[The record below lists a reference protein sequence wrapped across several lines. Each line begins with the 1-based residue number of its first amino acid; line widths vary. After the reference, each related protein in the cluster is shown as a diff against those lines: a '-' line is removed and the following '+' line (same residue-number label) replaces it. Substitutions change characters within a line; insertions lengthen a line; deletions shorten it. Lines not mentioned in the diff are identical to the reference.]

1 MKGWLGWSIG
11 TLVVALCLLGAGCGR
26 GGEGD
31 DGVVSLRPGESLQ
44 DAIDRADPGAVIQLV
59 AGAWDGNVVVS
70 KSLTLRGDGK
80 EKTVLRGVRPGYP
93 VIRILNGDSTEP
105 VEVLI
110 ESLQVSDAQGTT
122 CAEFEQ
128 FNNRLRGY
136 RQSLNEICPYG
147 ILVEGSV
154 TVRISEC
161 LVTDN
166 RTGIAGI
173 GSASIDIR
181 NSEIRGNDWEGI
193 YVAGTAV
200 VTVQGSLIVRNGA
213 AGVGVANEGTAS
225 ITECTVESNVG
236 DGVGVADLARV
247 DVSRSTIAGN
257 GWSGLK
263 LVSGAIA
270 TVDSSRIIGN
280 AGYGIAPLS
289 GDCYPDEPSYAGVV
303 FGKDNWI
310 PGPEAIDGNKGGAI
324 CPEYPGN
331 PWPEGFLSTE
341 PPNTDH

>member
-1 MKGWLGWSIG
+1 MKGWLGCG
-11 TLVVALCLLGAGCGR
+11 AVVVALCLLGAGCGR

-31 DGVVSLRPGESLQ
+31 HGAVSLRPGESLQ
-44 DAIDRADPGAVIQLV
+44 DAIERADPGAVIRLD

-70 KSLTLRGDGK
+70 KSLTLQGDGK
-80 EKTVLRGVRPGYP
+80 ERTVIRGVRSGYP
-93 VIRILNGDSTEP
+93 VIRILTGDSTER

-128 FNNRLRGY
+128 FTNRLRGY
-136 RQSLNEICPYG
+136 RQSLKEICPYG
-147 ILVEGSV
+147 ILVEGSAS
-154 TVRISEC
+154 VRVSEC
-161 LVTDN
+161 FITNN

-173 GSASIDIR
+173 GSAAIDIQS
-181 NSEIRGNDWEGI
+181 SEIRGNDWEGI

-200 VTVQGSLIVRNGA
+200 ATVHSSLIVENGA

-225 ITECTVESNVG
+225 ITECNVESNVG

-247 DVSRSTIAGN
+247 NVSRSTIAGN
-257 GWSGLK
+257 GWSGVK

-270 TVDSSRIIGN
+270 TVDSSRIVGN
-280 AGYGIAPLS
+280 GGYGIAPLS
-289 GDCYPDEPSYAGVV
+289 GDCYPDEPSYAGAV
-303 FGKDNWI
+303 FGADNWI
-310 PGPEAIDGNKGGAI
+310 PGPEQADGNKGGAI

-341 PPNTDH
+341 PPNTDR